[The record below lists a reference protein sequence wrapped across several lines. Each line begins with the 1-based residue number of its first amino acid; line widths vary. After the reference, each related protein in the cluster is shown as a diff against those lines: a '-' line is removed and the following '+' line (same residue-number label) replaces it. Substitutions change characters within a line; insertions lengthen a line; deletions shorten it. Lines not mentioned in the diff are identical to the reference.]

1 MERSKDNHCGSSHRK
16 ERKKEKGTPPNKIQT
31 QPNDQMKINKPLAP
45 FSAAKFKKK
54 LHKSG
59 RIYRPDK
66 KIPSLTKINHSLPL
80 VEPNPYSSC

>member
-45 FSAAKFKKK
+45 FSAAKFKKNCIN
-54 LHKSG
+54 LVG
-59 RIYRPDK
+59 YTDRVK
-66 KIPSLTKINHSLPL
+66 KYLLLQK
-80 VEPNPYSSC
+80 